1 MQKSWKKIWIMH
13 WRRLMMQLSHK
24 EERDQWVDLQE
35 HMDKQIL
42 KVSTLNI
49 STCLNTQQLK
59 EENDE
64 VLNAVED
71 NAAT

>member
-1 MQKSWKKIWIMH
+1 
-13 WRRLMMQLSHK
+13 MQLSHK

-59 EENDE
+59 EEHIE
-64 VLNAVED
+64 VMNSAKD
-71 NAAT
+71 NGTAETIEKLTS